1 MVTTKRPDPKTTSKD
16 ERTRL
21 AVVAF
26 YKGEIEQRDIV
37 KCYGN
42 VSRQLVVDL
51 ARKLPQGLVDDDE
64 RLQLWRGSHRAV
76 GLALPN
82 RAHTDAEYRDGIY
95 KYASGAMK
103 QDEVFG
109 KYGVKPTAL
118 KARVRDLKTANGG
131 SLPPPRRLRAAVDAL
146 ELRRAARGAVALL
159 LDAPHRA
166 LALRLLAR
174 HLELALA
181 QSVTPCVALGAEG
194 AHELL
199 LLALRGV

>member
-131 SLPPPRRLRAAVDAL
+131 SLPPRGGCGQLSTRSSS
-146 ELRRAARGAVALL
+146 AARARR
-159 LDAPHRA
+159 PSWRPTRA
-166 LALRLLAR
+166 RCSSPLWAWRP
-174 HLELALA
+174 
-181 QSVTPCVALGAEG
+181 TPASA
-194 AHELL
+194 
-199 LLALRGV
+199 

>member
-146 ELRRAARGAVALL
+146 ELRRAGA
-159 LDAPHRA
+159 
-166 LALRLLAR
+166 
-174 HLELALA
+174 
-181 QSVTPCVALGAEG
+181 
-194 AHELL
+194 
-199 LLALRGV
+199 